1 MGRPA
6 GFEEATAVRA
16 ARRVFWQH
24 GYEQASVP
32 DLERATGLGRS
43 SLYHAFG
50 SKRGLYDAALASY
63 LDEVVRPRLRP
74 LQTPPV
80 AAGALAG
87 YLERLLTAVS
97 AVSTAGSRP
106 PGHEDDDRGDALHG
120 CLLLNAAAAPIG
132 QDETVRA
139 VVAAYRRE
147 LRAAVADGLAAAR
160 PDLAEDAREQLGESV
175 TALVV
180 AALALVRV
188 DPQAAGDSLRAALAT
203 ARPDPRPEPRPGRQ
217 DHPRG

>member
-6 GFEEATAVRA
+6 GFEEAAAVRA
-16 ARRVFWQH
+16 ARRVFWRH
-24 GYEQASVP
+24 GFEQASVP

-74 LQTPPV
+74 LQEPPV
-80 AAGALAG
+80 APGALAT
-87 YLERLLTAVS
+87 YLERLHAALTTPHALDAGDGDDAV
-97 AVSTAGSRP
+97 
-106 PGHEDDDRGDALHG
+106 HG
-120 CLLLNAAAAPIG
+120 CLLLNAGTAPIG
-132 QDETVRA
+132 QDEAVRA

-160 PDLAEDAREQLGESV
+160 PDLADDARGQLAESV

-188 DPQAAGDSLRAALAT
+188 DPGAAGDSLRTALAA
-203 ARPDPRPEPRPGRQ
+203 ARPRRPGED